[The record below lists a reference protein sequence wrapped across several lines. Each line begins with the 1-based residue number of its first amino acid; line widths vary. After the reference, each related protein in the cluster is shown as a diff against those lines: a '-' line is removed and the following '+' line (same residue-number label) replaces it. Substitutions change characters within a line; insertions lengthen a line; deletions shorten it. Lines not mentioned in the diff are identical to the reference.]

1 MWNKLPLDLSNLRMG
16 LPRVPCSH
24 LPMDPVGGQ
33 AVGPGRAGGV
43 GGVSRGAGYITW
55 ERLLWGEE
63 GMQLH

>member
-1 MWNKLPLDLSNLRMG
+1 
-16 LPRVPCSH
+16 
-24 LPMDPVGGQ
+24 MDPVRGQ
-33 AVGPGRAGGV
+33 VVGPGRAGGV

>member
-1 MWNKLPLDLSNLRMG
+1 MG

-24 LPMDPVGGQ
+24 LPMDLVGGQ